1 MKSGQLN
8 NSWIDYANLL
18 WTKKTVYNSE
28 TSKVMGAQ
36 LRYVIYAYAT
46 SESTG
51 LPEILMASNHP
62 WMEPGTHRAHIM
74 ISPLTEDKE

>member
-1 MKSGQLN
+1 MDQ
-8 NSWIDYANLL
+8 
-18 WTKKTVYNSE
+18 KTVYNSE

-36 LRYVIYAYAT
+36 LRYVIYMPWAT

-62 WMEPGTHRAHIM
+62 WIMEPGTHRAHIM
-74 ISPLTEDKE
+74 ISPLTERVALMRISHR